1 MDAQLQQISN
11 LPSLEMQV
19 GMETLTEKARVLIVD
34 DEPGLCDRLDN
45 MLSREGFRCET
56 CPSGEEALEAL
67 ARERFDAVITDLNMP
82 GMSGF
87 ELLEEARQKYPDAA
101 FLVATVDDD
110 VRVGVEAMKRGA
122 ADCLV
127 KPLQL
132 ESVVGSV
139 ERAVQMKR
147 LELGREKHWR
157 DLEQMVEARTSEL
170 RRAIKRVEQG
180 HDELMEMLGAALD
193 ARDDE
198 TAGHALRVTRY
209 ALEIAKAMGR
219 SDQQLQEIVQGSFLH
234 DIGKIGIP
242 DAILLKPGELT
253 PQERA
258 VMQTHVEIGYD
269 LVRRSAFMAPAAEIV
284 LTHHERYDGMGYP
297 RGLKKEEIPPGARIF
312 AVADTL
318 DAMTSDRPYRRAL
331 PFEVARAEIIF
342 ESGRQFDPAA
352 VRAFLSVP
360 EPVWEGIRQEA
371 ANYRGLRKH
380 DVPKLGLIW
389 KRWGGRAASHSRA
402 SHA

>member
-1 MDAQLQQISN
+1 MR
-11 LPSLEMQV
+11 V
-19 GMETLTEKARVLIVD
+19 GIETQTEKARILIVG
-34 DEPGLCDRLDN
+34 DEPGLRERLDD
-45 MLSREGFRCET
+45 MLSREGFQCKT
-56 CPSGEEALEAL
+56 CASGEVALEAL

-82 GMSGF
+82 GMSGL
-87 ELLEEARQKYPDAA
+87 ELLHEGRQKYPEAA

-110 VRVGVEAMKRGA
+110 VRVGVEAMKQGA
-122 ADCLV
+122 ADYLV

-132 ESVVGSV
+132 ESVAESI

-157 DLEQMVEARTSEL
+157 DLEQMVEAHTSEL
-170 RRAIKRVEQG
+170 HRAIERVEQG

-209 ALEIAKAMGR
+209 ALEIAKAMGC
-219 SDQQLQEIVQGSFLH
+219 SDQQLQEIMQGSFLH

-242 DAILLKPGELT
+242 DAVLLKPGELT

-269 LVRRSAFMAPAAEIV
+269 LVRRSAFMAPAAGIV

-297 RGLKKEEIPPGARIF
+297 RGLKKEEIPPGARVF

-360 EPVWEGIRQEA
+360 ELVWEGIRREA
-371 ANYRGLRKH
+371 VNHRGERRH

-389 KRWGGRAASHSRA
+389 KRWGGRTASVSRA